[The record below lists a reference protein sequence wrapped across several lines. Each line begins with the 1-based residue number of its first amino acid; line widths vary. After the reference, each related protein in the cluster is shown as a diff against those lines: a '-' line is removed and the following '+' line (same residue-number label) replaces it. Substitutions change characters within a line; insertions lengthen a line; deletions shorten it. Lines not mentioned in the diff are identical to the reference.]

1 MVKQF
6 EYYTR
11 SHAWLTSYAPYSKP
25 KYVVTVLLEHG
36 GRNITSGATVA
47 KIYQKMIDLGYFK

>member
-1 MVKQF
+1 
-6 EYYTR
+6 YYTR

-47 KIYQKMIDLGYFK
+47 KIYQKMIKLGYFK